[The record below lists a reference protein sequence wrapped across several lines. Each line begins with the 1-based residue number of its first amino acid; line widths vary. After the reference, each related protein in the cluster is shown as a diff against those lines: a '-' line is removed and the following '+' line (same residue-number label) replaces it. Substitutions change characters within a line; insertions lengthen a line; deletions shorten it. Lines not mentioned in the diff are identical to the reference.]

1 MDSRFE
7 VHLVKPFFS
16 PINQTL
22 ASVAVL
28 YLILSTINI
37 AKDLSSSYLDRNIAG
52 LVRPNAVSTYSDSTR
67 RSSYLS
73 PKEWNFINE
82 NHRYFS
88 SYHKQ
93 KVSLPQ
99 ELCIASMRLQITSF
113 QAEQETTTFFLERE
127 EAQNARW
134 WEVVE
139 LYITSLA

>member
-1 MDSRFE
+1 MDSRFV

-73 PKEWNFINE
+73 PNE
-82 NHRYFS
+82 
-88 SYHKQ
+88 
-93 KVSLPQ
+93 
-99 ELCIASMRLQITSF
+99 
-113 QAEQETTTFFLERE
+113 
-127 EAQNARW
+127 
-134 WEVVE
+134 
-139 LYITSLA
+139 